1 MMDVVIA
8 MAVNVIKTVVLIVIV
23 WTATVTAVIVMDV
36 IYLAVIV
43 VVVTVMAA
51 LFSDI
56 FLFYLFTN
64 QLFLSNI
71 SYYMYYFVFKSNTY
85 LN

>member
-56 FLFYLFTN
+56 FLFYLFIN

>member
-1 MMDVVIA
+1 MMDVVTVT
-8 MAVNVIKTVVLIVIV
+8 AVNVIKTVVLIVIV

>member
-1 MMDVVIA
+1 MDVVIA